1 MSDNLNLPISST
13 TVDKAYD
20 DIIHPVASETGKL
33 LSLIPRAINAALSPL
48 DKWVLKREYNI
59 EKTKLA
65 LENKLSSVN
74 PDKIVSPEP
83 YVAVPALQYIS
94 YAISNKELFDL
105 YANLL
110 SKAMYADTKENV
122 HPSFVEIIK
131 QLSPV
136 DSLVLKRFFDF
147 KEPIAAAMLSIIL
160 RPRGLH
166 AIGQPFPERT
176 FLECVTDIQIPNI
189 PEEQILVSVDNLK
202 RLGLITLFE
211 YSLSDANAY
220 DFVKHSRLYQEVQKD
235 FNKLTQIYLANE
247 VNPPKHIADSISVKK
262 RILSLTP
269 TGNAFCD
276 ICIKGFE

>member
-1 MSDNLNLPISST
+1 MNTI
-13 TVDKAYD
+13 
-20 DIIHPVASETGKL
+20 
-33 LSLIPRAINAALSPL
+33 
-48 DKWVLKREYNI
+48 LK
-59 EKTKLA
+59 KTKLA

-136 DSLVLKRFFDF
+136 DSLVLKRFSDSE
-147 KEPIAAAMLSIIL
+147 EPIAAAMLSIIL
-160 RPRGLH
+160 RPKGLH

-220 DFVKHSRLYQEVQKD
+220 DFVKHSHLYQEVQKD
-235 FNKLTQIYLANE
+235 FNELTQIDLANE
-247 VNPPKHIADSISVKK
+247 ANPSKHIADSISVKK

-269 TGNAFCD
+269 TGNAFCG